1 MKMRSVWLASLMVA
15 ILVTW
20 AAAFGAA
27 GSPGRSKGQKG
38 AKQQAQSRMW
48 GFDRVAPGKLPGGW
62 KVAET
67 NGKGKPGTWQV
78 VRDPNAPSAPNV
90 LALTKTEN
98 TRNTYNL
105 LLAGRT
111 RYQDLELEVKV
122 KAVSGKEDQGGGPLW
137 RAADPNNYYLTRWNP
152 LENNLRLYYVQ
163 AAKRTQIA
171 NADITTD
178 PKAWHTLKVTH
189 IGNKITVAFDGKT
202 LIEKEDATFSAPG
215 RIGLW
220 TKADAA
226 TAFDDL
232 KVEPRGSSEDGK
244 NADRI
249 P

>member
-137 RAADPNNYYLTRWNP
+137 RARDPNNYYITRWNP

-163 AAKRTQIA
+163 AGKRTQVA
-171 NADITTD
+171 SADITTD
-178 PKAWHTLKVTH
+178 PKAWHTIKVTH

-202 LIEKEDATFSAPG
+202 LIEKEDATFPGPG

-220 TKADAA
+220 TKADAS

-232 KVEPRGSSEDGK
+232 RVQPKTTSDKGREER
-244 NADRI
+244 
-249 P
+249 